1 MTMSGLFER
10 IARRRATPPDETQ
23 ELDAPA
29 LAGPAPSGDEPATE
43 ALANGET
50 APAAPVGEGVREET
64 APGEQREAV
73 AEHGEA
79 TTAKRSDA
87 ATAEQSDTPTAEQPT
102 AASEGDAPT
111 EVLPP
116 GEPRASFRER
126 GRVRRRVRYL
136 RRLREL
142 QLRDLGGLVFELR
155 RFGRRREDLVN
166 QKLTQLAATDDELRG
181 LEALLD
187 DRRAIVELR
196 EPGIGGACPNCG
208 ALHGSADHYCAH
220 CGRPLDLGAANGAAT
235 SEPTAEAGAPA
246 SEAPTEANAAAS
258 DAPTEP
264 NAPASDAPTEP
275 IAEPNAPTSDAPTEP
290 TAEPNAPTSDA
301 PTEPTADTAAPSDA
315 TSEPRPG

>member
-29 LAGPAPSGDEPATE
+29 LAGTAPPGDQPATQT
-43 ALANGET
+43 LANGEK
-50 APAAPVGEGVREET
+50 APAAPMGEGAREDAAAT
-64 APGEQREAV
+64 GEQRETV
-73 AEHGEA
+73 SEHGEA
-79 TTAKRSDA
+79 GTTEQ
-87 ATAEQSDTPTAEQPT
+87 TAP
-102 AASEGDAPT
+102 ASEGDAPT

-116 GEPRASFRER
+116 EEPRASFRER

-166 QKLTQLAATDDELRG
+166 QKLTQLAATDEELRG
-181 LEALLD
+181 LETLLD

-196 EPGIGGACPNCG
+196 EPGIGGTCPNCG

-220 CGRPLDLGAANGAAT
+220 CGRPLDPGAANGAAT
-235 SEPTAEAGAPA
+235 AEVPAAATTDAPTEPTAD
-246 SEAPTEANAAAS
+246 NAAAS

-264 NAPASDAPTEP
+264 R
-275 IAEPNAPTSDAPTEP
+275 AE
-290 TAEPNAPTSDA
+290 
-301 PTEPTADTAAPSDA
+301 
-315 TSEPRPG
+315 